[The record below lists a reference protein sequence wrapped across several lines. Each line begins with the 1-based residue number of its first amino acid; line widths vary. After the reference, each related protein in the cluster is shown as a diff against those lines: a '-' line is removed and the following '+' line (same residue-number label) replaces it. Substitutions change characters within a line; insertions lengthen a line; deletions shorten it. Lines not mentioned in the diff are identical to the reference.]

1 MENKSINININTKTL
16 VNMVWIGAIV
26 YALIKIKSIIL
37 IILTS
42 VVIASFIGTSA
53 TYVKQKL
60 NINRSLAVALMYVLT
75 VGVFSLVFYFFI
87 PVLLKEIA
95 NIVPLVS
102 QFIPTAQ
109 DATIGGINIGTIG
122 DAGDLA
128 NEIVG
133 KAPISDVAQNIGSL
147 LNTVSSGFVS
157 TLSAFFGGIANI
169 LLVAVVSF
177 YLSISKD
184 GIPTFLKI
192 ITPVQSEEYVINLW
206 ERAQKKIALWM
217 SGQVVLGLIIGVL
230 TFIGLSILE
239 VEYALLLAVVA
250 GLFELIPFGIFL
262 AAIPAVTLAFASG
275 GLPLALM
282 VVGLYIIIQQLE
294 GYLIAPLVVQK
305 ATGISPLVVILSVLI
320 GINLAGFWGLILAIP
335 VAVTILEYIKDLEIK
350 KEAELKRLKENQNV

>member
-1 MENKSINININTKTL
+1 MENKSINISINTKTL

-26 YALIKIKSIIL
+26 FALIKIRSIIL

-53 TYVKQKL
+53 SYLKKKI
-60 NINRSLAVALMYVLT
+60 NINRSLAVAIMYLLT
-75 VGVFSLVFYFFI
+75 VGIFSLVFYFFV
-87 PVLLKEIA
+87 PVLLKEIV
-95 NIVPLVS
+95 NIFPLIS
-102 QFIPTAQ
+102 EFFPGFGGG
-109 DATIGGINIGTIG
+109 TIGGFNVNTLGNAGNI
-122 DAGDLA
+122 AS
-128 NEIVG
+128 EIVD
-133 KAPISDVAQNIGSL
+133 KAPIADVAQNIGAL

-169 LLVAVVSF
+169 LLVAVISF

-184 GIPTFLKI
+184 GISSFLKI
-192 ITPVQSEEYVINLW
+192 ITPIQSEEYVINLW

-217 SGQVVLGLIIGVL
+217 SGQVVLGLIIGAL
-230 TFIGLSILE
+230 TFIGLSILD
-239 VEYALLLAVVA
+239 VEYAILLAVVA

-262 AAIPAVTLAFASG
+262 AAVPAVTLAFASG

-282 VVGLYIIIQQLE
+282 VVGLYIVIQQLE

-335 VAVTILEYIKDLEIK
+335 VAVTILEYIKDLELK
-350 KEAELKRLKENQNV
+350 KQEQLRKIKENV

>member
-1 MENKSINININTKTL
+1 MENKSISININTKTL

-26 YALIKIKSIIL
+26 FALIKIRSIIL

-53 TYVKQKL
+53 SYVKQKL
-60 NINRSLAVALMYVLT
+60 NINRSLAVAMMYLLT
-75 VGVFSLVFYFFI
+75 VGIFSLVFYFFV

-95 NIVPLVS
+95 NIFPLIS
-102 QFIPTAQ
+102 EFFPGFGGS
-109 DATIGGINIGTIG
+109 TIGGFDVGTIG
-122 DAGDLA
+122 NAGDIA
-128 NEIVG
+128 TEIVE
-133 KAPISDVAQNIGSL
+133 KAPIADVAQNIGVL

-169 LLVAVVSF
+169 LLVAVISF

-184 GIPTFLKI
+184 GISSFLKI
-192 ITPVQSEEYVINLW
+192 ITPIQSEEYVINLW

-217 SGQVVLGLIIGVL
+217 SGQVVLGLIIGAL
-230 TFIGLSILE
+230 TFIGLSILD
-239 VEYALLLAVVA
+239 VEYAILLAVVA

-262 AAIPAVTLAFASG
+262 AAVPAVTLAFASG

-282 VVGLYIIIQQLE
+282 VVGLYIVIQQLE

-335 VAVTILEYIKDLEIK
+335 VAVTILEYIKDLEFK
-350 KEAELKRLKENQNV
+350 KQEQLRKIKENV

>member
-1 MENKSINININTKTL
+1 MENKSISININTKTL

-26 YALIKIKSIIL
+26 FALIKIRSIIL

-53 TYVKQKL
+53 SYVKQKL
-60 NINRSLAVALMYVLT
+60 NINRSLAVAMMYLLT
-75 VGVFSLVFYFFI
+75 VGIFSLVFYFFV

-95 NIVPLVS
+95 NIFPLIS
-102 QFIPTAQ
+102 EFFPGFGG
-109 DATIGGINIGTIG
+109 ATIGGFNVNSLG
-122 DAGDLA
+122 DAGDIA
-128 NEIVG
+128 TEIVD
-133 KAPISDVAQNIGSL
+133 KAPIADVAQNIGAL

-169 LLVAVVSF
+169 LLVAVISF

-184 GIPTFLKI
+184 GISSFLKI
-192 ITPVQSEEYVINLW
+192 ITPIQSEEYVINLW

-217 SGQVVLGLIIGVL
+217 SGQVVLGLIIGAL
-230 TFIGLSILE
+230 TFIGLSVLD
-239 VEYALLLAVVA
+239 VEYAILLAVVA

-262 AAIPAVTLAFASG
+262 AAVPAVTLAFASG

-282 VVGLYIIIQQLE
+282 VVGLYIVIQQLE

-335 VAVTILEYIKDLEIK
+335 VAVTILEYIKDLELK
-350 KEAELKRLKENQNV
+350 KQEQLRKIKENV